1 LVWTYAV
8 GDQKL
13 LICVTPIGKIL
24 EVKTNMRFEKLANG
38 LLVRALLVI
47 PFLIIPACTAPDT
60 EPTGPDAWL
69 QAPAEPGPI
78 ELIGHYT
85 TETHA
90 GDRGVS
96 THPDTTTEPAPSFCI
111 AYFDFHAREVDDCFI
126 ATEPFEWTDG
136 TYPWT
141 VRAVWANL
149 EAWDA
154 EMLIRLSIHAFDQQ
168 GQPMAYW
175 DGRMAED
182 AGHLTE

>member
-1 LVWTYAV
+1 LVV
-8 GDQKL
+8 KG
-13 LICVTPIGKIL
+13 GK
-24 EVKTNMRFEKLANG
+24 MRFLKLANM
-38 LLVRALLVI
+38 LLVRVMFFV
-47 PFLIIPACTAPDT
+47 PFIILAACAPR
-60 EPTGPDAWL
+60 EEEEMSPPLEWL
-69 QAPAEPGPI
+69 QPPAEPGPI
-78 ELIGHYT
+78 DLIGHHT

-96 THPDTTTEPAPSFCI
+96 THPEVTTEPAPSFCL

-126 ATEPFEWTDG
+126 VDSPFEWTDG

-149 EAWDA
+149 EELDE
-154 EMLIRLSIHAFDQQ
+154 EMLIRLSIHAFDDQ
-168 GQPMAYW
+168 GQPVAHW

>member
-1 LVWTYAV
+1 M
-8 GDQKL
+8 
-13 LICVTPIGKIL
+13 IL
-24 EVKTNMRFEKLANG
+24 EVFFMHFKKLANIP
-38 LLVRALLVI
+38 LVRVVFLV
-47 PFLIIPACTAPDT
+47 PFLIMAACAPRED
-60 EPTGPDAWL
+60 EELSPPLEWL
-69 QAPAEPGPI
+69 QPPAEPGSI
-78 ELIGHYT
+78 ELIGHHT

-96 THPDTTTEPAPSFCI
+96 THPEVTTEPAPAFCV

-126 ATEPFEWTDG
+126 VGQPFEWSDT

-141 VRAVWANL
+141 VRAVWVNL

-154 EMLIRLSIHAFDQQ
+154 EMLVRLSIHAFDQQ